1 MLIYADCIVF
11 LFCFSSS
18 CVPYVTS
25 FSELS
30 IFDCPS
36 VFSNILVFFIG
47 NCIRTEI
54 TVMYLKICHD
64 GRKYSFSG
72 SNNVSQVNSICN
84 YQISSSNSVHQISSS
99 NSVHQISSS
108 NSVHQINSSNQFIK
122 FSSSN
127 QFIKSVHQISS
138 SNSVL
143 LTCNAVVILL

>member
-18 CVPYVTS
+18 CVPYVGS
-25 FSELS
+25 FSELF

-36 VFSNILVFFIG
+36 VFSNILGVFFIG

-72 SNNVSQVNSICN
+72 SKNVSQVNSICN
-84 YQISSSNSVHQISSS
+84 HQISSSNSLHQISSS

-127 QFIKSVHQISS
+127 QFIKFSSSNQFIKLVHQIQFY
-138 SNSVL
+138 
-143 LTCNAVVILL
+143 